1 MKLKTFGKQC
11 LLCKNLVLPTL
22 EKESDSHKN
31 LFILE
36 SSPYSKAVFISEVN
50 NSTSQH
56 LETILH
62 FRDTEQEMWKSIA
75 LGSGNRCLR
84 LRAIFCPC

>member
-56 LETILH
+56 LETLSFISE
-62 FRDTEQEMWKSIA
+62 TQSK
-75 LGSGNRCLR
+75 RCGKVL
-84 LRAIFCPC
+84 L